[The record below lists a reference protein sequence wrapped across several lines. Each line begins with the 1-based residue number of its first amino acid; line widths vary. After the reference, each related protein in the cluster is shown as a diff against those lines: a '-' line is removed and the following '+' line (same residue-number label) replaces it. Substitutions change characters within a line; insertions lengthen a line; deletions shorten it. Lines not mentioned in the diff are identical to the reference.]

1 MDITQYAEL
10 IYYITAGP
18 ILTIIVGFGIRQIF
32 VAEKAI
38 KVNSR
43 RDAYRLSSEQIKYY
57 MEIIIPN
64 INDYNKY
71 IKDIGIEDIEELS
84 TVDLNSNG
92 ITVSCKIAKKTFDDM
107 FSQNLPILKVLNSME
122 VFATPLCTGLASEE
136 MIYKSLAK
144 TYTNS
149 VRDMLPFIVVAGDG
163 YFPNT
168 MKLFA
173 IWYKRREAERLSDE
187 RSKIEDQINTAGNT
201 ISVRIIGEE

>member
-1 MDITQYAEL
+1 MDIIQYAEL

-43 RDAYRLSSEQIKYY
+43 RDAYRLSGEQIKYY
-57 MEIIIPN
+57 MEVIIPY
-64 INDYNKY
+64 INDYNRY
-71 IKDIGIEDIEELS
+71 IKDKGIEDPEKLS

-92 ITVSCKIAKKTFDDM
+92 ITVSCKIPKKSFDVM
-107 FSQNLPILKVLNSME
+107 FSQGSPILKVLNSME

-136 MIYKSLAK
+136 IIYNSLAK

-149 VRDMLPFIVVAGDG
+149 VREMLPFIVVAGDG
-163 YFPNT
+163 YFTNT
-168 MKLFA
+168 MKLFT
-173 IWYKRREAERLSDE
+173 IWHKRREAERLSDE
-187 RSKIEDQINTAGNT
+187 RSKIEDQINTAGN
-201 ISVRIIGEE
+201 SVVVRIIGEE